1 MNTLITIILLLA
13 AMSVGAVD
21 ICRAAECF
29 QAERYGWFGWYTMLA
44 IWMISIVFKIEFK
57 L

>member
-1 MNTLITIILLLA
+1 MNTVIKIILVLVT
-13 AMSVGAVD
+13 MGIGAVD

-29 QAERYGWFGWYTMLA
+29 QEQRYGWFGWFTMLA
-44 IWMISIVFKIEFK
+44 VWMISLLFKLEFK